1 MPDDAALLDALADW
15 APAEATRRAIL
26 ADNPALLY
34 RFA

>member
-1 MPDDAALLDALADW
+1 MPDDAALLDALAGW

-26 ADNPALLY
+26 ADNPARLY